1 MLRSSGQENRP
12 MTQVRY
18 SLPSIVLHWTMA
30 LAILLAWAGMQLAEM
45 LPRGPGKAF
54 LVGTHALFG
63 LGVLALLLPRI
74 LARLLGPAPGAAE
87 GTPEWEARLAL
98 AAHLLLYALMVAL
111 PLSGIATA
119 LTGRAPFDVLGLLTI
134 PNAFAGTG
142 LRRTVKEAHEL
153 LANGMLAAVA
163 LHVAATLWH
172 AFVRRDDVAA
182 RMMPRL
188 GRRATG

>member
-1 MLRSSGQENRP
+1 
-12 MTQVRY
+12 MTQARY
-18 SLPSIVLHWTMA
+18 SLPSILLHWTMA
-30 LAILLAWAGMQLAEM
+30 LAILLAWTGMQLAEM
-45 LPRGPGKAF
+45 LPRGAGKAF

-74 LARLLGPAPGAAE
+74 LARLLGRGPGAAA
-87 GTPEWEARLAL
+87 GTPAWEARLAM
-98 AAHLLLYALMVAL
+98 ATHLLLYALMVAL

-153 LANGMLAAVA
+153 LANLMLAAVA

-188 GRRATG
+188 GRRTTG